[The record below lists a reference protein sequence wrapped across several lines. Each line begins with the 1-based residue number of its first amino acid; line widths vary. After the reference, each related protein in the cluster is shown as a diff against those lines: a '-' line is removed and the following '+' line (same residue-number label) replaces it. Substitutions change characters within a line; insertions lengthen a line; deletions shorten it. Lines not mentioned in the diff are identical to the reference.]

1 MVDRMTTYKPEN
13 PPAFPRPFSEDRH
26 SGDRP
31 EHYEAQAG
39 MTLRDYFAAAALQGQ
54 MAGADWGDCSSHVAS
69 ARAYKY
75 ADAMLAAREQ
85 TRKAGE

>member
-1 MVDRMTTYKPEN
+1 MTQNN
-13 PPAFPRPFSEDRH
+13 PLAFPQWSIHFT
-26 SGDRP
+26 G
-31 EHYEAQAG
+31 EATACRGG

-54 MAGADWGDCSSHVAS
+54 MAGADWGDCSPHVAS

-85 TRKAGE
+85 TRKAGK